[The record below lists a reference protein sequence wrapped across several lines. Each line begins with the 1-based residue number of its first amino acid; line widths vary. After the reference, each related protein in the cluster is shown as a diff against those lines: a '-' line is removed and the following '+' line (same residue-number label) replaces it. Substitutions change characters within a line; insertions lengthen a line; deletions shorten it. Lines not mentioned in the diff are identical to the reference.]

1 MHHARTYAGL
11 CTGLLLLD
19 LLLNC
24 AGFSPSAPVGSLLLP
39 SIDLL
44 VAAAAFLGIAQA
56 GTEGRRFLLALVCTL
71 VVALAVYRAGTRFG
85 FAVGLRAFGGAGWA
99 LVAGWVLT
107 ILCCAAGLAIAW
119 VAGRLV
125 VNGFASG
132 ITRSVFLLVVA
143 VLAVVHVLS
152 GNHVFLPSIIPR
164 IVRDIAAAFR

>member
-1 MHHARTYAGL
+1 M
-11 CTGLLLLD
+11 
-19 LLLNC
+19 
-24 AGFSPSAPVGSLLLP
+24 
-39 SIDLL
+39 
-44 VAAAAFLGIAQA
+44 
-56 GTEGRRFLLALVCTL
+56 CTL

-119 VAGRLV
+119 VAGR
-125 VNGFASG
+125 
-132 ITRSVFLLVVA
+132 SVFLLVVA